1 METNKMIIDALTWR
15 RAIGAFDTTK
25 KVSEENL
32 KTILESANLSA
43 SSYGLEA
50 WKFIVVTN
58 PEIRAKLRAVG
69 YDQPKITDASHLVVI
84 ARRTDTNNLSSEA
97 TARLAQAQNKSVEE
111 LAGFKGM
118 VDGAMSYKEEGQVR
132 DAWIASQT
140 YIALGS
146 MMETAS
152 LLAVDNAPME
162 GFDAGQVN
170 EILGLTGKNLS
181 AVTMLALG
189 YRDESAPL
197 TPKVRRNYDDVIEF
211 V

>member
-1 METNKMIIDALTWR
+1 MIIDALTWR

-25 KVSEENL
+25 KVSDENL
-32 KTILESANLSA
+32 KTILQSANLSA
-43 SSYGLEA
+43 SSYGLEG

-58 PEIRAKLRAVG
+58 PEIRVKLRTVG

-97 TARLAQAQNKSVEE
+97 SARLAQAENKSIEE

-118 VDGAMSYKEEGQVR
+118 VDGAMSHKEEGQVR

-146 MMETAS
+146 MVETAS

-162 GFDAGQVN
+162 GFDASQVN
-170 EILGLTGKNLS
+170 SILGLTEKNLF
-181 AVTMLALG
+181 AVSMLALG
-189 YRDESAPL
+189 YRDEATPL
-197 TPKVRRNYDDVIEF
+197 TPKSRRNYDDVVEF
-211 V
+211 I